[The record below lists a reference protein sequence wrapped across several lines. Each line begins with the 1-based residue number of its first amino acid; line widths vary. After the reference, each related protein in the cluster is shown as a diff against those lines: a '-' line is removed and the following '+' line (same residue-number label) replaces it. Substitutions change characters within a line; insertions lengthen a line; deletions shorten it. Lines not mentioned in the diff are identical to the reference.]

1 MDALHTLGN
10 GRNAR
15 KMFKTKV
22 MNAQVELLERLEFG
36 AKIKCASIQYGDG
49 YFTEPKCMVLKLN
62 YSENEYEAFLKSLDF
77 NYDHGYGMQYLYGTV
92 WLEDGTWLSRGE
104 YDGSEWWEHN
114 MLPEIPEECLK
125 QK

>member
-1 MDALHTLGN
+1 
-10 GRNAR
+10 
-15 KMFKTKV
+15 

-36 AKIKCASIQYGDG
+36 AKIKCASIQYEDG
-49 YFTEPKCMVLKLN
+49 YFSNPKYMVLKLN

-114 MLPEIPEECLK
+114 ILPEIPEECL
-125 QK
+125 